1 MKHKDQYFETLADLF
16 TEDLSIVEGKGADYA
31 KEDDVF
37 SNFRFAAN
45 AAGVT
50 INQVFLVLY
59 GIKIARLENL
69 LAPGPN
75 EPAPRNESVLDTIGD
90 LRRYAAIHEA
100 YFKLKDVSDPTF
112 AYGGDPGDEQV
123 PPVEEPEH
131 EEPPVEISAGEKLL
145 KFLGF

>member
-1 MKHKDQYFETLADLF
+1 MSIIDTYFDTISDVFADDLAKLD
-16 TEDLSIVEGKGADYA
+16 DKRSDYS
-31 KEDDVF
+31 KTTDPF
-37 SNFRFAAN
+37 SNFHFAAE
-45 AAGVT
+45 AAGCT
-50 INQVFLVLY
+50 INQVFLMMY
-59 GIKIARLENL
+59 GVKVARLENL
-69 LAPGPN
+69 LNSGSTPK
-75 EPAPRNESVLDTIGD
+75 NESVLDTIGD